1 MRCLKS
7 PFAFATLA
15 FLASGSSALAQSA
28 GCAEINGY
36 TSAVL
41 PVPVEITLSSNPLNA
56 GETVTISG
64 SSFSSFFGGPGQG
77 WYVSDPL
84 SGNPGPFGSAPLSP
98 IFTTPFVPFAETF
111 TVPSGGMLSFGL
123 AESGPIATVLE
134 NVVITCTFQSGGSQ
148 IVILSN
154 NAQQRAINTA
164 LGRNYRA
171 RFAMAGVAQASG
183 DQLFASTKGQGQD
196 VSAWVSTS
204 GRTYWDGYEG
214 ESVDLTLGLDSFVSQ
229 NTLVGVM
236 LGFNSLSVTDLS
248 GASTDADAAM
258 FGVYAAHGYSNGLL
272 TDAYLAWSRVSYDAS
287 GASFKTDRVMA
298 SIGVSGMIEQAGGT
312 LQPRAR
318 LTGTWEDFPTGIT
331 GVVAGNTEQL
341 LASVGAQFDWRDA
354 LTGTNLRP
362 FISVDLEYGNAKDTS
377 GNRDEFLA
385 PRIGFGVN
393 GSVEGGILSASV
405 DFGRTTSDVYDAGL
419 DLSYEVQF

>member
-36 TSAVL
+36 TNSFL
-41 PVPVEITLSSNPLNA
+41 FFSRETTISSNPLTE

-64 SSFSSFFGGPGQG
+64 SSYRPIFPRIDSG
-77 WYVSDPL
+77 WYVSDPV

-98 IFTTPFVPFAETF
+98 IFTAQFVPFSETF
-111 TVPSGGMLSFGL
+111 VVPTGGMLSFGL
-123 AESGPIATVLE
+123 AESAFSDTLLE
-134 NVVITCTFQSGGSQ
+134 YVTITCTVPTIETQ
-148 IVILSN
+148 IVVLSSF
-154 NAQQRAINTA
+154 AQQRAVITS
-164 LGRNYRA
+164 LSRNYRT
-171 RFAMAGVAQASG
+171 RFAMADGNTSSG

-229 NTLVGVM
+229 KTLVGVM